1 MRSPVHLIF
10 PATSKSSLVRSQYL
24 LCESKTPK
32 AMMKIKNKLKLLQL
46 QHMNLVIRQTTRRG
60 RLSSSK
66 ILIKP

>member
-1 MRSPVHLIF
+1 MRSPVHLTF

-24 LCESKTPK
+24 LYESKTPK

-46 QHMNLVIRQTTRRG
+46 QHLNLVIRQTTRRG

-66 ILIKP
+66 ILMKP